1 MIIADEIL
9 AAVAI
14 GMIVVAFMAVRHCM
28 KSDECEED

>member
-9 AAVAI
+9 AATAVLI
-14 GMIVVAFMAVRHCM
+14 IVVAFMAVRHCI